1 MDKQMRIS
9 WGVLGSAGINNAAIP
24 GMLKAN
30 NARLLAVSSRRP
42 NVAEADR
49 RRWGAERAYDSY
61 DALLG
66 DRDVD
71 AVYIPLPN
79 HLHAEWVV
87 KALQAGKHVLCEK
100 PLVLSLAEVDAISE
114 AAQRAGRVAMEG
126 FMYRFAPRWIRA
138 IELIRSGAIGEP
150 RLVRITRGFK
160 QSYDSYNIRFDPAAG
175 GGVLWDMGSY
185 AVNMSRLLF
194 GDEPRRAFATSWSRP
209 AERVDTTTSGM
220 LDFGGGRTSVFSVS
234 FDFVNPLAQVEV
246 VGVDGWISLQGTGTR
261 GEPFT
266 RIARH
271 RFGDEIFLNGVEPTI
286 ESFPAADVF
295 AAEFLELGRAVIDGD
310 QPRYGL
316 ADARANA
323 QALLALAKAAATG
336 AAVEVG

>member
-114 AAQRAGRVAMEG
+114 AAQRAGRVVMEG

-160 QSYDSYNIRFDPAAG
+160 QFYDSYNIRFDPAVG

-185 AVNMSRLLF
+185 AVNMSRLVF
-194 GDEPRRAFATSWSRP
+194 DVEPRRALATSWSRP
-209 AERVDTTTSGM
+209 KERVDTTTSAI
-220 LDFGGGRTSVFSVS
+220 LDFGGGRSAVFTVS
-234 FDFVNPLAQVEV
+234 FDFVNPFAQFEV
-246 VGVDGWISLQGTGTR
+246 IGLEGWISLQGTGTR

-266 RIARH
+266 RIVRH
-271 RFGDEIFLNGVEPTI
+271 RYGDEIFSMASSPRSRASPPRTCSRR
-286 ESFPAADVF
+286 SF
-295 AAEFLELGRAVIDGD
+295 LSWG
-310 QPRYGL
+310 
-316 ADARANA
+316 
-323 QALLALAKAAATG
+323 AL
-336 AAVEVG
+336 

>member
-1 MDKQMRIS
+1 MDKATRIS
-9 WGVLGSAGINNAAIP
+9 WGVLGSAGINKAAIA
-24 GMLKAN
+24 GMIGAK
-30 NARLLAVSSRRP
+30 NAKLLAVSSRRP
-42 NVAEADR
+42 GVAEADR
-49 RRWGAERAYDSY
+49 QRWGAERAYDSY
-61 DALLG
+61 EALLS
-66 DRDVD
+66 DRDID

-79 HLHAEWVV
+79 HVHAEWAI

-100 PLVLSLAEVDAISE
+100 PLALSLAEIDAISD
-114 AAQRAGRVAMEG
+114 AAKRASRVVMEG

-160 QSYDSYNIRFDPAAG
+160 QFYDSYNIRFDPAVG

-185 AVNMSRLLF
+185 AVNMSRLVF
-194 GDEPRRAFATSWSRP
+194 ESEPRRALATSWSRP
-209 AERVDTTTSGM
+209 KERVDTTTSAI
-220 LDFGGGRTSVFSVS
+220 LDFGGGRTSVFTVS
-234 FDFVNPLAQVEV
+234 FDFVNPFAQFEV
-246 VGVDGWISLQGTGTR
+246 VGLEGWISLQGTGTR

-266 RIARH
+266 RIVRH
-271 RFGDEIFLNGVEPTI
+271 RYGDEIFLNGVEPTI

-295 AAEFLELGRAVIDGD
+295 TAEFLEFGRAVIDGD

-316 ADARANA
+316 ADARANT
-323 QALLALAKAAATG
+323 QALLALTKAMATG